1 MIGDVVALPELG
13 WLFTDQTVSSLGSH
27 GFDPAYSDMHA
38 MFRAVGPDFKQ
49 GYSKKLHFRNVDL
62 YSLLSRLLGI
72 TPAKNDGDINEVIDF
87 LK

>member
-13 WLFTDQTVSSLGSH
+13 WLFTDKTVSSFGSH
-27 GFDPAYSDMHA
+27 GFDPSYCDMHA

-49 GYSKKLHFRNVDL
+49 GYSKQQQFRNVDL

-72 TPAKNDGDINEVIDF
+72 IPAKNDGDINEVKDL